1 MAKDMKGNFHR
12 AGFQARKADSMG
24 ASMGQK
30 SMDGE
35 AQPEPE
41 QDSGGDHMHTAAEAL
56 HAAEPESKHMIV
68 SHDGYGM
75 KSHGIHEDGRHE
87 PEHGA
92 HDHENIEEL
101 KSHLGKFFN
110 EEEQEGKPMHG
121 DGEEPEENQSLY

>member
-12 AGFQARKADSMG
+12 AGFQARKADRMPPAEDKPMG
-24 ASMGQK
+24 
-30 SMDGE
+30 GE
-35 AQPEPE
+35 QQPEPE
-41 QDSGGDHMHTAAEAL
+41 QGDDHMHAAAEAM
-56 HAAEPESKHMIV
+56 HAAEPGSKHMIL

-101 KSHLGKFFN
+101 KSHLGKFFD
-110 EEEQEGKPMHG
+110 EEEHEGQHG
-121 DGEEPEENQSLY
+121 DGEEPEANQSLY